1 MRKTLCG
8 AGRERGEVGW
18 GGQFTKREGRSGEGE
33 KRRSKGEDQ
42 AAAAMSDMTE
52 RLAVAR
58 KKAEALK
65 SEIAKAQNDKK
76 DCSIQEAAAQIDLKN
91 LGPGLKARRVLKGH
105 FGKVYAMHWSG
116 DNQNLVSASQVR
128 REFSISV
135 CCLLGLPLPSSAMR
149 VSIWGGK
156 KPGMRSAPG
165 LFFPVFFFFALAK
178 HTHTRRLP
186 PFLPV
191 Y

>member
-1 MRKTLCG
+1 MCCRQRQVVFKRGRGKSVG
-8 AGRERGEVGW
+8 AKPWVERRERERGNLLGTDGVGSLPEPET
-18 GGQFTKREGRSGEGE
+18 QREQVGE
-33 KRRSKGEDQ
+33 KQRERRWQLGEDQ
-42 AAAAMSDMTE
+42 EAAAMADMTE

-116 DNQNLVSASQVR
+116 DNQNLVSASQVSL
-128 REFSISV
+128 FCVLLFGFACASIGCLFRVRV
-135 CCLLGLPLPSSAMR
+135 CP
-149 VSIWGGK
+149 V
-156 KPGMRSAPG
+156 RSY
-165 LFFPVFFFFALAK
+165 L
-178 HTHTRRLP
+178 
-186 PFLPV
+186 
-191 Y
+191 